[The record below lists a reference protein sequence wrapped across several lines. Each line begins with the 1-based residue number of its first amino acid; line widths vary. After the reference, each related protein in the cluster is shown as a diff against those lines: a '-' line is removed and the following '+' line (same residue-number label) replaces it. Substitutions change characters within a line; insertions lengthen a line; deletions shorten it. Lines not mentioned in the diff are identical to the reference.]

1 MDRLGQKKMVNIA
14 IVGCGY
20 WGPNLIRTFGKLD
33 QCKVT
38 MCCDLD
44 QARLRDAE
52 KLAPGAVM
60 TTSYEEVLNSKNVDA
75 VALATPVR
83 THLALGKTALQRGKH
98 LLVEKPLAVTPDQ
111 CQEMIEQA
119 RKNNLV
125 LMVGHTF
132 LYSPALIKVK
142 ELATPDLLGDILHIH
157 SQRLNLGR
165 VQTDIN
171 ALWSLAPHDV
181 SIALHLLEQMPD
193 EVSASG
199 TSVVTKGIEDIVSVQ
214 LTFSGGASASIHVS
228 WLDPEKVRKL
238 KVIGSKRMIVYDDM
252 SDEEKVK
259 VYDKSANVVASKA
272 NPAQTQVELRSG
284 EVSVHKVA
292 ASEPLANEC
301 AHFIQ
306 CIQEGKRPL
315 SDGENGLKVV
325 RVLDA
330 ANQSLKNHSNPV
342 LLNREA
348 VKAL

>member
-1 MDRLGQKKMVNIA
+1 MVNVA

-20 WGPNLIRTFGKLD
+20 WGPNLIRTFGKLE
-33 QCKVT
+33 QCRVT

-52 KLAPGAVM
+52 KLAPGALM
-60 TTSYEEVLNSKNVDA
+60 TTSYEEVLKSKNVDA
-75 VALATPVR
+75 IALATPVR
-83 THLALGKTALQRGKH
+83 THLALGKSALQRGKH
-98 LLVEKPLAVTPDQ
+98 LLVEKPLAVTPEQ
-111 CQEMIEQA
+111 CQEMIEEA
-119 RKNNLV
+119 GKNNRV

-142 ELATPDLLGDILHIH
+142 ELATPDFLGEVLHIH
-157 SQRLNLGR
+157 SQRLNIGR

-181 SIALHLLEQMPD
+181 SIALHLMEQMPV

-214 LTFSGGASASIHVS
+214 LTFPGGTSASIHVS

-252 SDEEKVK
+252 SETEKVK
-259 VYDKSANVVASKA
+259 VYDKSASVVASKT

-301 AHFIQ
+301 THFIQ
-306 CIQEGKRPL
+306 CIQEGKRPI
-315 SDGENGLKVV
+315 SDGQNGLAVV

-330 ANQSLKNHSNPV
+330 ANHSLKNHSNPV
-342 LLNREA
+342 LLNREV